1 MMNNERE
8 LKKSPKVPGRSFEF
22 WFAQNDLYPALFL
35 FVSVILVYLPALT
48 NDFVGFDDPL
58 YVTSNFHVQQGITWS
73 SLLYAA
79 SSNEAANWHPLTW
92 LSHIIDVELF
102 GLHAYGHHLTSII
115 LHAINTAFLFVILV
129 RMTRSRWQSFTVAA
143 LFGWHPLHVESVAWV
158 AERKDVLSAL
168 FWMLALWAYARYVE
182 KSRNSGGAELSG
194 VRTGAGWYAMA
205 LGFFA
210 LGLMSKPMTVTLPLV
225 TLLLDYWPLQRL
237 RSWQPQNSELDR
249 TFPTAP
255 LARLI
260 LEKTPFILLAAIG
273 CVLTI
278 SAQRQGYSIVS
289 VTGLPITERVT
300 HALTAYTHYL
310 GATFLPRNLAVF
322 YPYQPGSAGSV
333 VLAGS
338 VIA

>member
-143 LFGWHPLHVESVAWV
+143 LFGLHPLRVESVAWV

-168 FWMLALWAYARYVE
+168 FWMLTLWAYACYAKNSKLRNQ
-182 KSRNSGGAELSG
+182 KSHNQSQP
-194 VRTGAGWYAMA
+194 AGPKLPLTYWYLLA

-210 LGLMSKPMTVTLPLV
+210 LGLLSKPMVVTLPFVL
-225 TLLLDYWPLQRL
+225 LLLDYWPLNRMKPSL
-237 RSWQPQNSELDR
+237 AVETTPIAGRQPTREPWNL
-249 TFPTAP
+249 
-255 LARLI
+255 L
-260 LEKTPFILLAAIG
+260 LEKIPFFALAAAAS
-273 CVLTI
+273 T
-278 SAQRQGYSIVS
+278 
-289 VTGLPITERVT
+289 VT
-300 HALTAYTHYL
+300 
-310 GATFLPRNLAVF
+310 
-322 YPYQPGSAGSV
+322 
-333 VLAGS
+333 
-338 VIA
+338 